1 MKRSIRT
8 YNGLRRLINV
18 KFEKQKIRVDYFSI
32 FYLTDLMDFVMQ
44 NPNFKFRVYR
54 VLLLASLPD
63 IIRQNFY

>member
-1 MKRSIRT
+1 
-8 YNGLRRLINV
+8 
-18 KFEKQKIRVDYFSI
+18 
-32 FYLTDLMDFVMQ
+32 MDFVMQ